1 METTFTKCN
10 SVVLNLDSHKRLFV
24 VVQTFDICFNTA
36 NLNCSVFLLEEGRS
50 FFPHKTSK
58 WRAPFILLIKLY
70 MVNQHLIFAVFAKT
84 TV

>member
-36 NLNCSVFLLEEGRS
+36 NLLEEGRS
-50 FFPHKTSK
+50 FFPHETSK